1 VLLDFNLAENPPCA
15 ITPHV
20 VCPLAPPE
28 NRLKLPVTA
37 GEMKFHGHDN
47 D

>member
-37 GEMKFHGHDN
+37 GELKFRGHD
-47 D
+47 